1 MAIPRGYFRSLAGLA
16 LESPST
22 VHNTSRRGKVALSTL
37 CIFRRLTPSASS
49 SSRSF
54 STTPFAPAKSSRW
67 VKRQTIDY
75 ASREAK
81 VLQYRSRAAFKLTEI
96 DRDHKIFRPGMTVV
110 DLGFAPGSWSQVAV
124 SLTHPNG
131 RVIGIDLLP
140 AQPPKGVS
148 SIQGNFLSLG
158 VQASI
163 RRYLSDPDRGRARL
177 PQSFSEKTDTPYL
190 REYPKS
196 TEGATEAAELLE
208 EKIDPPILQLDD
220 TASSGYIAQERRDS
234 LHDEE
239 EEAQAAAEAAAAT
252 ATANNLKVKDRSK
265 MTQKEKEMNTV
276 DVVLSDMWEP
286 WPLTSGFHMNTV
298 LTPWMFSKR
307 LMNTSGV
314 AVRDHAGSM
323 ELCTAALTFCID
335 VLKPGGSFVC
345 KFYQGE
351 DDGKLEAMLD
361 KVFFKVVRM
370 KPETS
375 RSDSKECYFVATKK
389 RNGVTREVIGAPSL
403 KA

>member
-1 MAIPRGYFRSLAGLA
+1 MAIPRSYFRSLAGLA
-16 LESPST
+16 LESQSIA
-22 VHNTSRRGKVALSTL
+22 HNSPRLQRRVALSTL
-37 CIFRRLTPSASS
+37 CIFRRLGSPISSPPSSASLP
-49 SSRSF
+49 RTF
-54 STTPFAPAKSSRW
+54 STTTFAPAAKSSKW
-67 VKRQTIDY
+67 VKRQAVDF

-81 VLQYRSRAAFKLTEI
+81 VLQYKSRAAFKLLEI
-96 DRDHKIFRPGMTVV
+96 DRDHKIFSPGMTVV

-124 SLTHPNG
+124 AQTHPNG

-148 SIQGNFLSLG
+148 SIQGNFLSPSI
-158 VQASI
+158 QASV
-163 RRYLSDPDRGRARL
+163 RKYLSDPNRGRARSPRGL
-177 PQSFSEKTDTPYL
+177 SEKPAIPYVQQYL
-190 REYPKS
+190 GSVGEDETPKS
-196 TEGATEAAELLE
+196 LKTQTTRPIIEL
-208 EKIDPPILQLDD
+208 DN
-220 TASSGYIAQERRDS
+220 TVSSGYIAQERRDS

-239 EEAQAAAEAAAAT
+239 EEAQANAEASAT
-252 ATANNLKVKDRSK
+252 TAKDRWK
-265 MTQKEKEMNTV
+265 MTQAEREMNTV

-286 WPLTSGFHMNTV
+286 WPLTTGFHMNTV
-298 LTPWMFSKR
+298 LTPWAFSRR

-351 DDGKLEAMLD
+351 DDDKLEVMLEQ
-361 KVFFKVVRM
+361 VFSKVVRM

-389 RNGVTREVIGAPSL
+389 RGGVSREITGAPSL
-403 KA
+403 GP

>member
-1 MAIPRGYFRSLAGLA
+1 
-16 LESPST
+16 
-22 VHNTSRRGKVALSTL
+22 
-37 CIFRRLTPSASS
+37 
-49 SSRSF
+49 
-54 STTPFAPAKSSRW
+54 
-67 VKRQTIDY
+67 
-75 ASREAK
+75 
-81 VLQYRSRAAFKLTEI
+81 
-96 DRDHKIFRPGMTVV
+96 MTVV

-239 EEAQAAAEAAAAT
+239 EEAQAAAEATAAT
-252 ATANNLKVKDRSK
+252 TTANNLKVKDRSK

-276 DVVLSDMWEP
+276 DVVLSDM
-286 WPLTSGFHMNTV
+286 
-298 LTPWMFSKR
+298 

>member
-276 DVVLSDMWEP
+276 DVVLSDM
-286 WPLTSGFHMNTV
+286 
-298 LTPWMFSKR
+298 

>member
-1 MAIPRGYFRSLAGLA
+1 MAIPRIYFRGLARLA

-22 VHNTSRRGKVALSTL
+22 FHNASRQVKVALSTL
-37 CIFRRLTPSASS
+37 CIFRRLTLSSVS
-49 SSRSF
+49 SSRNF
-54 STTPFAPAKSSRW
+54 STTPFTLGPKGSRW
-67 VKRQTIDY
+67 VKRQAIDF

-81 VLQYRSRAAFKLTEI
+81 VLQYKSRAAFKLLEI
-96 DRDHKIFRPGMTVV
+96 DQDYKIFRPGMTVV

-124 SLTHPNG
+124 AQTHPNG

-148 SIQGNFLSLG
+148 SIQGDFLSPG
-158 VQASI
+158 IQASI
-163 RRYLSDPDRGRARL
+163 RRYLSDPNRGRARL
-177 PQSFSEKTDTPYL
+177 SQFFSEKPKIPYL
-190 REYPKS
+190 QQYLQAA
-196 TEGATEAAELLE
+196 TATEQAEV
-208 EKIDPPILQLDD
+208 KIETPILELDD

-239 EEAQAAAEAAAAT
+239 EEAQAAAAAA
-252 ATANNLKVKDRSK
+252 NPSKVKDRSK
-265 MTQKEKEMNTV
+265 MTQEEKEMNTV

-323 ELCTAALTFCID
+323 DLCTAALTFCID

-351 DDGKLEAMLD
+351 DDGKLERMLE
-361 KVFFKVVRM
+361 KVFYKVSRV
-370 KPETS
+370 KPDAS
-375 RSDSKECYFVATKK
+375 RPDSKECYFVASKK
-389 RNGVTREVIGAPSL
+389 RPGVTRDVIKVPELNA
-403 KA
+403 